1 MSYFQF
7 SDLQKKGETYID
19 ESKQLLDNIKRTEIK
34 ALKDGIKQ
42 KLFRESKELKKALGF
57 VGTATEEPHNTH
69 NIKIRTST
77 NPQLAGVQII
87 LYTPKGKKI
96 GHYVTAIDRGDHIEY
111 YNPTGRKIDES
122 PIKDIFKKEV
132 RGSAFTHQEGG
143 SIVCE
148 RHSIA
153 RACYKHLTNDQ
164 YNELI
169 EAGRQKYK
177 LSSDAIITG
186 ITNQAV
192 KSGFVKTPA
201 TKPFKKGGIVSAN
214 K

>member
-1 MSYFQF
+1 MPYFQF
-7 SDLQKKGETYID
+7 RDLPRGRTGYED
-19 ESKQLLDNIKRTEIK
+19 ESKKLLDNIERTEIQ
-34 ALKDGIKQ
+34 ALKDGIKH
-42 KLFRESKELKKALGF
+42 KLFSESKGLKQSLGF
-57 VGTATEEPHNTH
+57 KGLTQKQTDTH

-77 NPQLAGVQII
+77 NPQFAGVQII

-111 YNPTGRKIDES
+111 YNPTGRKVDES
-122 PIKDIFKKEV
+122 PIKSIFTKEAK
-132 RGSAFTHQEGG
+132 GSVFTHQEGK

-153 RACYKHLTNDQ
+153 RACYKHLTNDE
-164 YNELI
+164 YNGLI
-169 EAGRQKYK
+169 EAAKTKYG

-192 KSGFVKTPA
+192 KHGFVESEIPKA
-201 TKPFKKGGIVSAN
+201 FKKGGIVSAN